1 MSSPPFPETESRVS
15 ERINLFAEDVNEKQ
29 DAYVVKDDE
38 TTMRKWCTDRVD
50 DIIPLRL
57 DYGYVQREKREASP
71 ASEQL

>member
-15 ERINLFAEDVNEKQ
+15 ERINLFAEDVKKKQ
-29 DAYVVKDDE
+29 DEYVEKDE
-38 TTMRKWCTDRVD
+38 TTMRKWCTNRVD